1 MESIKEEIINYHNI
15 ENLKKNLNFKKMD
28 DDCEEKKKNFKE
40 KQFYNDFEEENNEKY
55 KVNIIVNRNLKF
67 NSPQIENKEGKI
79 TMLIQN
85 KGINPLPK
93 NCYLYLES
101 KEICKK
107 EIIQNEIE
115 KDLKI
120 HVYLKSKGILTQKKQ
135 KLKIDLCEPEGKI
148 ICSVLV
154 NVEIEINNSISSTLF
169 NLNEL
174 NINDNKNEL
183 KNLINY
189 FSSQYSEEDIAEIY
203 NNNHKDY
210 DKTFKYLMGEG

>member
-1 MESIKEEIINYHNI
+1 
-15 ENLKKNLNFKKMD
+15 MD
-28 DDCEEKKKNFKE
+28 DDYKEEKKNFKE
-40 KQFYNDFEEENNEKY
+40 KQIYNDFEVENNEKY
-55 KVNIIVNRNLKF
+55 KVNIVVKRNFKF
-67 NSPQIENKEGKI
+67 NSSQIENKEGKI
-79 TMLIQN
+79 TMMIQN
-85 KGINPLPK
+85 KGVNPLPK

-115 KDLKI
+115 KDLLKA
-120 HVYLKSKGILTQKKQ
+120 VYLKSKGILTQKKQ
-135 KLKIDLCEPEGKI
+135 ELKIDLCEPEGKI

-189 FSSQYSEEDIAEIY
+189 FSSQYSEEDITEIY

>member
-1 MESIKEEIINYHNI
+1 MIV
-15 ENLKKNLNFKKMD
+15 KK
-28 DDCEEKKKNFKE
+28 KKKNFKE

-67 NSPQIENKEGKI
+67 NSPQIENKVGKI

-85 KGINPLPK
+85 KGVNPLPK

-101 KEICKK
+101 KELCTK

-120 HVYLKSKGILTQKKQ
+120 IVCLKSKGILTLKKQ
-135 KLKIDLCEPEGKI
+135 ELKIDLCEPEGKI
-148 ICSVLV
+148 ICSVLA

-174 NINDNKNEL
+174 NIYDNKNYLKEL
-183 KNLINY
+183 IDC
-189 FSSQYSEEDIAEIY
+189 FSSQYSEEYITNLY

-210 DKTFKYLMGEG
+210 AKTFNILMGEG